1 MKKKINGRI
10 LTANKSRKIVDQ
22 NLTNRGRTYDRRYDK
37 DIDREKAD
45 AESSEAKTLS
55 SEILDSNKGI

>member
-1 MKKKINGRI
+1 MKKKVNGRI

-22 NLTNRGRTYDRRYDK
+22 NLIDKGRTYDRRYDK

-45 AESSEAKTLS
+45 AQSSEAKAIS
-55 SEILDSNKGI
+55 SEILNSNKGI